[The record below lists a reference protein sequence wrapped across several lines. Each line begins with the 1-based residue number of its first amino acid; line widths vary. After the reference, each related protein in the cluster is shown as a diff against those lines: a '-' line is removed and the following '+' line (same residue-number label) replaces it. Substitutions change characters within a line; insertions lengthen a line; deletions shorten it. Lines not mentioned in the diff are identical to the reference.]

1 MFVLH
6 SSNKTENLLEHLV
19 TVVTAAP
26 LSSPFAAELFLIQ
39 SQGME
44 RWLSQQL
51 AVRLKVWGH
60 FSYLFPAKFFAEIAA
75 ALHDELYDPA
85 FDRHW
90 MLWRFEGLLRDLD
103 GEVYQALR
111 QYLVGENAELKRY
124 QLAQQLARVY
134 DQYQML
140 RPDLLEAW
148 QARRLLYGSPAEAWQ
163 AQLWRAVVAEI
174 GQRHRGAHWLQ
185 AIAKLQQAE
194 PGAFAGQLPE
204 RVSVF
209 GVNSLPPLMLTY
221 LQALSRH
228 CDVHLYLLNPVQGYW
243 ADLPPKRLLAE
254 LQHFD
259 GHPLLVRLG
268 QQGREFQQM
277 LLEQAEFAFEPSSFE
292 PAEPE
297 TVLQCLQNDVL
308 ANRVPQQIRLA
319 ADASIGIHACHSRL
333 REVQVL
339 KDQLLQTLEHNP
351 DLELRDIVV
360 MAPDIQAYAPFIS
373 AVFDDIQHAVADRS
387 LKISDPL
394 LDAFVR
400 FLKLSQS
407 RLGWRAVMDL
417 LEQPLIHTS
426 FGLATADLE
435 LIAYWLQELYVR
447 WGRSGEAKQAQGLP
461 PTPQNTW
468 QAGLERLFMGY
479 ALAADE
485 FVDDILPYPDIEGST
500 AQALGGLNAF
510 LQLLFRAGDELAT
523 AKTLSEWQTCLS
535 RYADSLLAGADT
547 AQRQALNELLAE
559 MAEMAAIHDRPLA
572 LAVIVAWLQGRMDE
586 TKSGA
591 GFLRGQLTFCSM
603 LPMRSIPFQIIAL
616 LGMND
621 GEFPKIERQPTFDLL
636 AAHPRLGDRS
646 RRADDRYQF
655 LEILLSAR
663 RQLIVT
669 YLGQSLRDNSEIPPS
684 PIVSELLEVLRDGYG
699 LDGIVVRHP
708 LHPFSQR
715 YFLGHD
721 PNLFSYARHDC
732 DTARRLRGEK
742 PAPQPWWSGALP
754 AETDTVIEIDR
765 LRQFFHHPQR
775 YFFRHCLE
783 LQLPSLIVD
792 AEEREPFALNSLED
806 YLLAQEWLD
815 AELQGKVFSLAKLQA
830 RGLWPAGAAGE
841 IAWRRRQPAIAE
853 FAAIIAGKQLGEP
866 LPPEAIDLA
875 IGDYRLVGK
884 LGRLHQHGG
893 LIYRF
898 GKLKGRDFFG
908 AWLQHLIANR
918 IAPQATHLVCVD
930 ADLRF
935 PAKAEPDDALPQLL
949 AIFRSG
955 QIRPDAFFTEAALDF
970 VRHNDPETALATAA
984 KRLADAIEQGYEAE
998 IGQLFAYRDLSD
1010 LLGDAFSG
1018 FCRDWLE
1025 PAWRAAHAE

>member
-19 TVVTAAP
+19 TVISAAP

-51 AVRLKVWGH
+51 AARLKVWGH

-75 ALHDELYDPA
+75 TLHDELCEA
-85 FDRHW
+85 SFDRHW
-90 MLWRFEGLLRDLD
+90 MLWRFEALLRDLD

-140 RPDLLEAW
+140 RPDLLDAW

-163 AQLWRAVVAEI
+163 AELWRAVVAEI

-185 AIAKLQQAE
+185 AIAKLQRAE
-194 PGAFAGQLPE
+194 AGAFAGQLPE

-209 GVNSLPPLMLTY
+209 GVNSLPPLMLNY

-228 CDVHLYLLNPVQGYW
+228 CQVHLYLLNPVQGYW

-254 LQHFD
+254 LQNFD

-292 PAEPE
+292 PAQPQS
-297 TVLQCLQNDVL
+297 VLQCLQNDIL
-308 ANRVPQQIRLA
+308 ANRLPPQTRLA
-319 ADASIGIHACHSRL
+319 ADASISIHACHSRL

-339 KDQLLQTLEHNP
+339 KNQLLQTLEQNP
-351 DLELRDIVV
+351 DLDLRDIVV

-400 FLKLSQS
+400 FLQLSQS
-407 RLGWRAVMDL
+407 RLGWRSVMDL
-417 LEQPLIHTS
+417 LEQPLIHAG
-426 FGLATADLE
+426 FGLAAADLE
-435 LIAYWLQELYVR
+435 LIAYWLRELHVR
-447 WGRSGEAKQAQGLP
+447 WGRSASAKQGQGLP

-485 FVDDILPYPDIEGST
+485 FVDDILPYPDIEGSA

-510 LQLLFRAGDELAT
+510 LQLLFRAGDELAA
-523 AKTLSEWQTCLS
+523 AKTLGEWQTCLS
-535 RYADSLLAGADT
+535 RYADGLLAAAD
-547 AQRQALNELLAE
+547 AGQRQALNELLAE
-559 MAEMAAIHDRPLA
+559 LAEMAAIHDRPLP

-603 LPMRSIPFQIIAL
+603 LPMRSIPFQVIAL

-621 GEFPKIERQPTFDLL
+621 GEFPKIERHPTFDLL
-636 AAHPRLGDRS
+636 AAQPRLGDRS

-663 RQLIVT
+663 RQLVIT
-669 YLGQSLRDNSEIPPS
+669 YLGQSLRDNSDIPPS
-684 PIVSELLEVLRDGYG
+684 PIVSELLDVLRDGYA
-699 LDGIVVRHP
+699 LDDVVVRHP
-708 LHPFSQR
+708 LHPFSRR
-715 YFLGHD
+715 YFLGDD
-721 PNLFSYARHDC
+721 PRLFSYARHDC

-742 PAPQPWWSGALP
+742 PEPQPWWAGELA
-754 AETDTVIEIDR
+754 AETDRVVEIDR

-783 LQLPSLIVD
+783 LQLPSLAAD

-806 YLLAQEWLD
+806 YALAQEWLE
-815 AELQGKVFSLAKLQA
+815 AELQGKAFSLAKLQA

-841 IAWRRRQPAIAE
+841 IAWRRRQPAIAA
-853 FAAIIAGKQLGEP
+853 FAATIVGKQLGAA
-866 LPPEAIDLA
+866 LPPQLIDLEL
-875 IGDYRLVGK
+875 GGYRLVGK
-884 LGRLHQHGG
+884 LGRLYQNGG
-893 LIYRF
+893 LVYRF
-898 GKLKGRDFFG
+898 GRLKGRDFFG
-908 AWLQHLIANR
+908 AWLQHLIANQL
-918 IAPQATHLVCVD
+918 APQTTHLLCLD

-935 PAKAEPDDALPQLL
+935 PAQSGPGALPQLL
-949 AIFRSG
+949 EIFQRG
-955 QIRPDAFFTEAALDF
+955 QQRPDAFFTEAALDF
-970 VRHNDPETALATAA
+970 VQQKNPDTAQAVVARHLMED
-984 KRLADAIEQGYEAE
+984 IEKGYEAE
-998 IGQLFAYRDLSD
+998 IGQLFAYRDLEE
-1010 LLGDAFSG
+1010 LFGDEFRG
-1018 FCRDWLE
+1018 FCREWLE
-1025 PAWRAAHAE
+1025 PAWRAAHGD